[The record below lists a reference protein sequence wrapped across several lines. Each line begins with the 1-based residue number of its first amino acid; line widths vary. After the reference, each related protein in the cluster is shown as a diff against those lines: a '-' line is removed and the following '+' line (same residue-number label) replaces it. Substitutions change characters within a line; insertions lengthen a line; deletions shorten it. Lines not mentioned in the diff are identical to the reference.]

1 MNGNSPQKKPL
12 EASLS
17 KQGLLVLEVF
27 LLMMAGAFA
36 IFLHH
41 KLRTPLNTPGH
52 HGLEFMMIFVV
63 LRLSSNLRYAATLAV
78 VGTGLFIMLPGYGA
92 STPLHSV
99 SYLLPGLVLDFFYN
113 MNRNTMHR
121 VIALTLISGLAYMSI
136 PLSRLVV
143 VAATGFP
150 YNAFLKFG
158 IFYTVLSFFAFGM
171 IGGLLGFGLDQI
183 RKSFNTQNKT
193 H

>member
-1 MNGNSPQKKPL
+1 MNGNSHQKKPL

-17 KQGLLVLEVF
+17 RSGLLVLEVF

-36 IFLHH
+36 MFLHH
-41 KLRTPLNTPGH
+41 KLRIPMNTPGH

-99 SYLLPGLVLDFFYN
+99 SYLLPGLILDLFYN
-113 MNRNTMHR
+113 LNENSMKRI
-121 VIALTLISGLAYMSI
+121 IALALISGLAYMSI
-136 PLSRLVV
+136 PLSRLLV

-150 YNAFLKFG
+150 YNAFIKFG
-158 IFYTVLSFFAFGM
+158 TFYTIVSFFTFGM

-193 H
+193 N

>member
-1 MNGNSPQKKPL
+1 MNGNLHQKKPL

-17 KQGLLVLEVF
+17 RQGLLALEVF

-41 KLRTPLNTPGH
+41 KLRIPMNTPGH
-52 HGLEFMMIFVV
+52 HGLEFMMIYVV

-92 STPLHSV
+92 STPLHSI
-99 SYLLPGLVLDFFYN
+99 SYLLPGLLLDLFYN
-113 MNRNTMHR
+113 INRDAMRR
-121 VIALTLISGLAYMSI
+121 VVALTLISGLAYMSI
-136 PLSRLVV
+136 PLSRLLV

-150 YNAFLKFG
+150 YNAFIKFG
-158 IFYTVLSFFAFGM
+158 TLYTIVSFFIFGM
-171 IGGLLGFGLDQI
+171 IGGLLGLGLVQI
-183 RKSFNTQNKT
+183 RKSFNTHNKT
-193 H
+193 N